1 MNPIPPIPSAGLDA
15 PTPALSTAAR
25 ACLVNRTHRIVRA
38 RAGSMQARRRRTRG
52 LLLPLIVAS
61 AMLLLLCYALWTL
74 FDEYELNPN
83 GLPDAS
89 SQLFVL
95 LLWFLPVTAA
105 VLGAVWF
112 RRLRYRN
119 REDAAQ

>member
-15 PTPALSTAAR
+15 STPALSTAAR

-38 RAGSMQARRRRTRG
+38 RAGSLQARRRRARS

-89 SQLFVL
+89 NQLFVL

-105 VLGAVWF
+105 VLGAIWF
-112 RRLRYRN
+112 RRFRYRN